1 MKLLLTGLFGLSL
14 SQERAGK
21 EMKQWGDVLQYPGED
36 SYRLLTNK
44 VLLLLTNKVFLFL
57 TNKVTLDT
65 FRLQSQQRLT
75 ELE

>member
-1 MKLLLTGLFGLSL
+1 MKLLLTGLFGLPL

-44 VLLLLTNKVFLFL
+44 VFLLL